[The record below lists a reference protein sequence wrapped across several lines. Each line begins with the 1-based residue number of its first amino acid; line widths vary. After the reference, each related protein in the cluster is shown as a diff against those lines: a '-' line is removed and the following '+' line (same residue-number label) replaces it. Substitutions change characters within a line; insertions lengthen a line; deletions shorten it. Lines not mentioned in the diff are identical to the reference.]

1 VKVRELWIGVVL
13 AAALVVGFLW
23 TRGGTDASTP
33 VDLDVTRADGELVSG
48 DVEVSVRAEPRPLR
62 VFERLR
68 FAFRFERGG
77 EPLEVS
83 EPFVDF
89 DMTMD
94 MGAHGYALV
103 RDEAGAWVAEDVV
116 LPQCASGS
124 RLWFGEL
131 TFTADGEPHLARLR
145 MELEPPHGD

>member
-1 VKVRELWIGVVL
+1 MIGGVL
-13 AAALVVGFLW
+13 AAALVAGFLL
-23 TRGGTDASTP
+23 TRGGTDASAP

-48 DVEVSVRAEPRPLR
+48 EVVVAVRAEPRPLR

-68 FAFRFERGG
+68 FAFRFARDG
-77 EPLEVS
+77 EPVEVA

-94 MGAHGYALV
+94 MGPHGYALV
-103 RDEAGAWVAEDVV
+103 RGESGEWVAEGVV

-131 TFTADGEPHLARLR
+131 TFTLDGEPHLARLR
-145 MELEPPHGD
+145 MELEPPRDG